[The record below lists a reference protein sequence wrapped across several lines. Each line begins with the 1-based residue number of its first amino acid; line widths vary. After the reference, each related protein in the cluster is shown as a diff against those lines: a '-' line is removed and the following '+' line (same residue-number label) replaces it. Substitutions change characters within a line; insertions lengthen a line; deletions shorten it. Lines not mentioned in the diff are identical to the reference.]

1 MIHPSNSLIS
11 AKRPTNLVQTIERM
25 DQLLTILSKFPRGI
39 QLGDLAAK
47 VGLPKGTTHR
57 LVSSLAYFDYI
68 QQDLNSRKY
77 KLGFKLVTLGEQV
90 LDQIDLRSIAH
101 PHLLEL
107 SQQSMEIAHLVV
119 MDNDEALYV
128 DKIQPVREGLHMS
141 SRIGYR
147 APLHCTAVG
156 KALLACQSRDEFDRI
171 IQAKGLP
178 RRTANTITDVARLK
192 YHLEKVKKNGYAL
205 DNEEH
210 SQGVRCVAAPIHNK
224 KGMVFAAVSVSAP
237 AVRISL
243 NLARGRIKTLVAST
257 AQMISNQ
264 LGYNFKK
271 KEDDSCQ
278 PQSNRF

>member
-1 MIHPSNSLIS
+1 
-11 AKRPTNLVQTIERM
+11 
-25 DQLLTILSKFPRGI
+25 
-39 QLGDLAAK
+39 
-47 VGLPKGTTHR
+47 
-57 LVSSLAYFDYI
+57 
-68 QQDLNSRKY
+68 
-77 KLGFKLVTLGEQV
+77 
-90 LDQIDLRSIAH
+90 
-101 PHLLEL
+101 
-107 SQQSMEIAHLVV
+107 
-119 MDNDEALYV
+119 
-128 DKIQPVREGLHMS
+128 
-141 SRIGYR
+141 
-147 APLHCTAVG
+147 
-156 KALLACQSRDEFDRI
+156 
-171 IQAKGLP
+171 
-178 RRTANTITDVARLK
+178 VARLK